1 MILQYDFAKDGWS
14 KKFVP
19 DNLVLQSYAM
29 AIGLNDG
36 CILITGGLNSSF
48 TNVSGQV
55 FMYDTINESAHEK
68 SSLLQSRYTHAL
80 AHQGDY
86 VYAIG
91 GRSINGVLEGCE
103 RYSINLN
110 RWESISKLN

>member
-1 MILQYDFAKDGWS
+1 M
-14 KKFVP
+14 
-19 DNLVLQSYAM
+19 
-29 AIGLNDG
+29 
-36 CILITGGLNSSF
+36 
-48 TNVSGQV
+48 
-55 FMYDTINESAHEK
+55 
-68 SSLLQSRYTHAL
+68 LLQSRYTHAL

-110 RWESISKLN
+110 RWESIAKLN